1 MFFVKKLLNFL
12 MIELQTLSREVLKMM
27 HYFHRQVQLWGED
40 VQRLLQQKRIAIIGS
55 GGLGSSLGF
64 ALGATGIGEIHIV
77 DFDEVSVHNIHR
89 QIAFK
94 VGDEGKNKAVINA
107 AVIEERCPYTRAYAH
122 QCDFDAFAES
132 GIEVDLIV
140 DATDNLPVRGR
151 INAYAKATGTPWIYG
166 SVEAFHG
173 QVCFFDTASFEDVF
187 KITLK
192 EPAGI
197 AAPIVMHIASLQ
209 ANLALRY
216 LAGQSVRKDFLY
228 YLFFND
234 EGELVTQKFGLPT

>member
-1 MFFVKKLLNFL
+1 
-12 MIELQTLSREVLKMM
+12 MM
-27 HYFHRQVQLWGED
+27 NYFHRQVKLWGED
-40 VQRLLQQKRIAIIGS
+40 VQRSLQRKRIAVIGS

-94 VGDEGKNKAVINA
+94 VGDEGKNKAAINA
-107 AVIEERCPYTRAYAH
+107 QIIEERCPYVKAYAH
-122 QCDFDAFAES
+122 ACDFDAFS
-132 GIEVDLIV
+132 KKGVEVDLVI
-140 DATDNLPVRGR
+140 DATDNLPVRAE
-151 INAYAKATGTPWIYG
+151 IDAYARAQGVPWVYG

-173 QVCFFDTASFEDVF
+173 QVCFFEKAAFADVF
-187 KITLK
+187 KVMQK

-216 LAGQSVRKDFLY
+216 LAGMPVKKDFLY

-234 EGELVTQKFGLPT
+234 DGELVTQKFGLPPA